1 MTAKDIM
8 KANVIT
14 VDKETTISEIAK
26 ILTENKIS
34 GVPVVDGEGRIAG
47 IVSEGDLL
55 HKEISPRIPRF
66 VELLG
71 GVIYYSG
78 LDQYKADIKKLAAIR
93 AAEIMTEK
101 VITVSKDTDIQT
113 IASLMVKHNIK
124 RIPVTEDHKIV
135 GIVSRADIVK
145 TLVL

>member
-78 LDQYKADIKKLAAIR
+78 LDQYKADIKNWPPSGQLK
-93 AAEIMTEK
+93 
-101 VITVSKDTDIQT
+101 
-113 IASLMVKHNIK
+113 
-124 RIPVTEDHKIV
+124 
-135 GIVSRADIVK
+135 
-145 TLVL
+145 